1 LSAASDARL
10 LILSQEFDWVKNTS
24 LSDLFLWVAKFDL
37 LAYKLLLL
45 RNTQAVIY
53 NNLFMKEYLYIPD
66 ILLSN
71 SNKKTPELCI
81 SQHIFLA
88 PVNSIRIM
96 SPVPKQRTA
105 LQSLT
110 KFIFFQQEK

>member
-1 LSAASDARL
+1 L
-10 LILSQEFDWVKNTS
+10 LILPRESDWVKNTS
-24 LSDLFLWVAKFDL
+24 LSDLFSWVAKFDL
-37 LAYKLLLL
+37 PAYKLLLL
-45 RNTQAVIY
+45 RNTRAMIY
-53 NNLFMKEYLYIPD
+53 NDLFMKDYLYIPD
-66 ILLSN
+66 VLLLN

-88 PVNSIRIM
+88 PMNSIWIM